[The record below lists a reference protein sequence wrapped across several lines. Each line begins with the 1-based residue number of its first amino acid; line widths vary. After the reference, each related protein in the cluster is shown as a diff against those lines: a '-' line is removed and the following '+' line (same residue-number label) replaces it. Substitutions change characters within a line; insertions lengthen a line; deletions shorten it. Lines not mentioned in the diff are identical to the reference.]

1 MSKEHPLVAV
11 VDDEESVRKALQR
24 LLRSA
29 GMTTEAFAT
38 GAEFLHSLKDHKPDC
53 IVLDIHMPGMT
64 GFEVQEQLAA
74 AGEPLP
80 VVIITGYDSPETHDR
95 ALAAGAVAYLRKPI
109 DDKVLLEA
117 ITSALATGPQKPN

>member
-24 LLRSA
+24 LLRSV

-38 GAEFLHSLKDHKPDC
+38 GAEFLQSLADHKPDC

-64 GFEVQEQLAA
+64 GFEVQARLAV
-74 AGEPLP
+74 AGPPLP
-80 VVIITGYDSPETHDR
+80 VVIITGYDSPETQNR
-95 ALAAGAVAYLRKPI
+95 VMTAGASAYLRKPI
-109 DDKVLLEA
+109 NDEALLAA
-117 ITSALATGPQKPN
+117 IHRAIGGTPA

>member
-1 MSKEHPLVAV
+1 M
-11 VDDEESVRKALQR
+11 DDDESVRKALQR

-64 GFEVQEQLAA
+64 GFEVQAQLEA
-74 AGEPLP
+74 AGPPLP

-95 ALAAGAVAYLRKPI
+95 VMAAGATAYLHKPI
-109 DDKVLLEA
+109 NDEALLEA
-117 ITSALATGPQKPN
+117 IHHAIGGPPS